1 MKITR
6 AQLKQVIQEE
16 IEKTLKEWEPGTVLS
31 PEQPASGDPG
41 AFPRSFSEEP
51 PETTDLAEFSPSE
64 AFGMAWTKAIE
75 FLDAAG
81 MGPAARYLEK
91 QSSPDPGEVV

>member
-1 MKITR
+1 MKITKS
-6 AQLKQVIQEE
+6 QLKQIIKEE
-16 IEKTLKEWEPGTVLS
+16 MDTLLENWEPGMTLH
-31 PEQPASGDPG
+31 SGDPTSDDPA
-41 AFPRSFSEEP
+41 AFPRTFSEEP

-64 AFGMAWTKAIE
+64 AFGMAWMKAIE

-91 QSSPDPGEVV
+91 QSSEDVE